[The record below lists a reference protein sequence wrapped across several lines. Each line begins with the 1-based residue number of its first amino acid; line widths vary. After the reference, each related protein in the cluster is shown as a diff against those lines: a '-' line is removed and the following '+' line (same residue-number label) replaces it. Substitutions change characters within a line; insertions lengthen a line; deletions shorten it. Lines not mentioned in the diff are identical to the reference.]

1 MGEIDT
7 KSIEPVQVA
16 LSFFGESGDQGKHK
30 PPMSDSENEKE
41 KNVEG
46 LMKDLANCKL
56 QLEAKDFAYKQ
67 ALLKL
72 EHYEKISEELSTLL
86 KQSENERGKNIEQ
99 FTGAKYY
106 IDELESK
113 VKEMANQLSETAM
126 IREQILHV
134 LNELKAAQEEL
145 IRMETELAS
154 ARDLQF
160 KAITE
165 AELMESAASMEKE
178 KAEELLRRVVELNE
192 ALLMSQL
199 AEEEKCKFLSEKEAE
214 IELANVNAA
223 QAQMQLEG
231 LKKQLEI
238 TQEMESEL
246 LAKSIF
252 VDVLQLELKQA
263 AELLSSS
270 DKATSDAIEVLKQLK
285 EDMEVKVRE
294 NADQALH
301 IEALEMELSL
311 LKLELKNSNE
321 EIGCLKSSVE
331 TLTDELQRAKTEMN
345 EVKARENDAQVEI
358 AMLKSELH
366 KGRSKIAAAEA
377 AEARAENIKS
387 GLYLAVQELAVKAE
401 KAKKQN
407 QKPKEGADEAVEE
420 SESVFVN
427 TQAEEGRS
435 ENDVHI
441 TISYEEYEFLKK
453 NAKMENQI
461 PMSLVDNSYDFEG
474 KDEVEMVKKELE
486 VAMMKIGEFRNRLEQ
501 AVTRAEAAEKA
512 KLALEDQLRKWRE
525 QRQKRKAAFAALRE
539 DSTPQVQN
547 FPTYEKLPAI
557 YQPLGKVLN
566 MKF

>member
-67 ALLKL
+67 VLLKL

-106 IDELESK
+106 MDELESK
-113 VKEMANQLSETAM
+113 VKEMADQLSETAM

-165 AELMESAASMEKE
+165 AELMESAAIMEKE

-199 AEEEKCKFLSEKEAE
+199 AEEEKCNFLSEKEAE

-252 VDVLQLELKQA
+252 VDVLQLELKQS

-270 DKATSDAIEVLKQLK
+270 DKAPSDAIEVLKQLK
-285 EDMEVKVRE
+285 EDMEVK
-294 NADQALH
+294 
-301 IEALEMELSL
+301 
-311 LKLELKNSNE
+311 
-321 EIGCLKSSVE
+321 
-331 TLTDELQRAKTEMN
+331 RAKTEMN

-366 KGRSKIAAAEA
+366 KRRSKIAAAEA
-377 AEARAENIKS
+377 AEARAESIKS

-407 QKPKEGADEAVEE
+407 QKPKEGADKAVEE

-441 TISYEEYEFLKK
+441 TISYEEYKFLKK

-474 KDEVEMVKKELE
+474 NDEVEMVKKELE

>member
-41 KNVEG
+41 KSVEG

-67 ALLKL
+67 VLLKL

-113 VKEMANQLSETAM
+113 VKEMADQLSETAM

-199 AEEEKCKFLSEKEAE
+199 AEEEKCNFLSEKEAE

-252 VDVLQLELKQA
+252 VDVLQLELKQS

-270 DKATSDAIEVLKQLK
+270 DRATSDAIEVLKQLK

-461 PMSLVDNSYDFEG
+461 PMSLVENSYDFEG
-474 KDEVEMVKKELE
+474 NDEVEMVKKELE